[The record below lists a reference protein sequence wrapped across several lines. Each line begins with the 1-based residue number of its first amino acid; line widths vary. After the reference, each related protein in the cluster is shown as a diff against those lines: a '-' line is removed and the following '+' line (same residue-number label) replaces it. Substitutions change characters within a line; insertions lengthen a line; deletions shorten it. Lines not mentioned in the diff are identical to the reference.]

1 MTVHEATRYA
11 SVGPSRGVTDVP
23 ADPKQSEVVKQI
35 NEAFQ
40 AAQARLAQLREAVER
55 NSDLARANAKA
66 TVLKDQKERAFKEL
80 GEVVYRQIQKGR
92 LELPAGFASALKAI
106 EAAEQAAEAHAREL
120 TDILREGEEV
130 AERLKVGKNAPKP
143 QTVLGPGNKRR

>member
-1 MTVHEATRYA
+1 M
-11 SVGPSRGVTDVP
+11 P
-23 ADPKQSEVVKQI
+23 ADPKQSDVVKQI

-66 TVLKDQKERAFKEL
+66 TVLKDQKERALKEL
-80 GEVVYRQIQKGR
+80 GELVYRQIQKGR
-92 LELPAGFASALKAI
+92 LELPASFASALKAI

>member
-1 MTVHEATRYA
+1 MA
-11 SVGPSRGVTDVP
+11 

-55 NSDLARANAKA
+55 NTDLARANARV
-66 TVLKDQKERAFKEL
+66 TVLKDHKEKALKEL
-80 GEVVYRQIQKGR
+80 GEVVWRQVQKGK
-92 LELPAGFASALKAI
+92 LELPAGFASVLKAV

-130 AERLKVGKNAPKP
+130 AERLKVGKNATKP
-143 QTVLGPGNKRR
+143 QTVVAQGGKKR

>member
-1 MTVHEATRYA
+1 MA
-11 SVGPSRGVTDVP
+11 

-55 NSDLARANAKA
+55 NTDLARANAKA
-66 TVLKDQKERAFKEL
+66 TVLKDQKERALKEL
-80 GEVVYRQIQKGR
+80 GEVVWRQVQKGK
-92 LELPAGFASALKAI
+92 LELPAGFASVLKAV

-130 AERLKVGKNAPKP
+130 AERLKVGKNAPRP
-143 QTVLGPGNKRR
+143 QTNLANGGRKR

>member
-1 MTVHEATRYA
+1 VA
-11 SVGPSRGVTDVP
+11 

-55 NSDLARANAKA
+55 NTDLARANAKA
-66 TVLKDQKERAFKEL
+66 TVLKDQKERALKEL
-80 GEVVYRQIQKGR
+80 GEAVWRQVQKGR
-92 LELPAGFASALKAI
+92 LELPAGFAAALKAV
-106 EAAEQAAEAHAREL
+106 EAADQAAEAHAREL

-130 AERLKVGKNAPKP
+130 AERLKGGKNATKP
-143 QTVLGPGNKRR
+143 QTIVANGGKKR

>member
-1 MTVHEATRYA
+1 MA
-11 SVGPSRGVTDVP
+11 
-23 ADPKQSEVVKQI
+23 ADPKQSEVLKQI

-55 NSDLARANAKA
+55 NTDLARANARA
-66 TVLKDQKERAFKEL
+66 TVLKDQKEKALKEL
-80 GEVVYRQIQKGR
+80 GEVVWRQVQKGK
-92 LELPAGFASALKAI
+92 LELPAGFASMLKAV

-130 AERLKVGKNAPKP
+130 AERLKVGKNATKP
-143 QTVLGPGNKRR
+143 QTVLAQGGKKR

>member
-1 MTVHEATRYA
+1 MA
-11 SVGPSRGVTDVP
+11 

-55 NSDLARANAKA
+55 NTDLARANAKS
-66 TVLKDQKERAFKEL
+66 TVLKDQKERALKEL
-80 GEVVYRQIQKGR
+80 GEVVWRQVQKGK
-92 LELPAGFASALKAI
+92 LDLPAGFASALKAV

-120 TDILREGEEV
+120 TDILREGDEV
-130 AERLKVGKNAPKP
+130 AERLKVGKNATKP
-143 QTVLGPGNKRR
+143 QTIVANGGKKR

>member
-1 MTVHEATRYA
+1 MA
-11 SVGPSRGVTDVP
+11 

-55 NSDLARANAKA
+55 NTDLARANAKA
-66 TVLKDQKERAFKEL
+66 TVLKDQKERALKEL
-80 GEVVYRQIQKGR
+80 GEVVWRQVQKGK
-92 LELPAGFASALKAI
+92 LELPAGYASLLKAV

-130 AERLKVGKNAPKP
+130 AERLKGGKNATKP
-143 QTVLGPGNKRR
+143 QTIVANGGKKR